1 MGSGALCQDL
11 QTTQAPRAN
20 IFWVRRLESVGA
32 TSMRR
37 AADATIRIYSSTNP
51 LSIGSY
57 RVRPTLIACSLTR
70 RAPTHCPSSQTIVKA
85 SQTIEPNSRAKTTH
99 VPLGKALIEDR
110 VGYTHVAM
118 LLHWAIALLI
128 IANIALGLSAALLP
142 TSILSDTGARVV
154 IDTHKSIGI
163 TVLGLAIL
171 RVLWRLTHR
180 PPPLPSVFPGWEK
193 ATAHAAH
200 IALYVLIFALPLSGW
215 MHDSAWSA
223 AASHPMYFFGLLPWP
238 RIGFLMHLD
247 PALKEQLHTQL
258 GTLHTACGYALYVV
272 LALHILG
279 ALKHQWIDRHPVL
292 GRMLP

>member
-1 MGSGALCQDL
+1 
-11 QTTQAPRAN
+11 
-20 IFWVRRLESVGA
+20 
-32 TSMRR
+32 
-37 AADATIRIYSSTNP
+37 
-51 LSIGSY
+51 
-57 RVRPTLIACSLTR
+57 
-70 RAPTHCPSSQTIVKA
+70 VKA
-85 SQTIEPNSRAKTTH
+85 SQTIEPNSRAKTTP
-99 VPLGKALIEDR
+99 VPLGKALIEDG
-110 VGYTHVAM
+110 VSYTHVAM

-163 TVLGLAIL
+163 TVLGMAIL

-193 ATAHAAH
+193 AMAHAAH

-223 AASHPMYFFGLLPWP
+223 AASHPMHLFGLVPWP
-238 RIGFLMHLD
+238 RVGFLMHLD
-247 PALKEQLHTQL
+247 PDLKDQLHTQL

>member
-1 MGSGALCQDL
+1 MKFSE
-11 QTTQAPRAN
+11 TTETNVRAGTA
-20 IFWVRRLESVGA
+20 RE
-32 TSMRR
+32 
-37 AADATIRIYSSTNP
+37 
-51 LSIGSY
+51 
-57 RVRPTLIACSLTR
+57 
-70 RAPTHCPSSQTIVKA
+70 PSDEV
-85 SQTIEPNSRAKTTH
+85 
-99 VPLGKALIEDR
+99 LIEDR
-110 VGYTHVAM
+110 LRYTHVAM
-118 LLHWAIALLI
+118 LLHWVIALLI

-142 TSILSDTGARVV
+142 SSILSDTGARMV

-163 TVLGLAIL
+163 TVLGLAVL

-180 PPPLPSVFPGWEK
+180 PPSLPGVFAGWEK

-200 IALYVLIFALPLSGW
+200 ISLYVLIFALPLSGW

-223 AASHPMYFFGLLPWP
+223 AASHPMALFGVVPWP
-238 RIGFLMHLD
+238 RIGFLMHFD
-247 PALKEQLHTQL
+247 PTFQEQIHTQL

>member
-1 MGSGALCQDL
+1 
-11 QTTQAPRAN
+11 
-20 IFWVRRLESVGA
+20 VK
-32 TSMRR
+32 
-37 AADATIRIYSSTNP
+37 SSE
-51 LSIGSY
+51 
-57 RVRPTLIACSLTR
+57 
-70 RAPTHCPSSQTIVKA
+70 
-85 SQTIEPNSRAKTTH
+85 TIEPDARAKTAH
-99 VPLGKALIEDR
+99 VPSGNVLIEGR
-110 VGYTHVAM
+110 VRYTSIAM
-118 LLHWAIALLI
+118 LMHWSIALLI

-142 TSILSDTGARVV
+142 TSILTDTDARVV
-154 IDTHKSIGI
+154 IDIHKSIGI

-180 PPPLPSVFPGWEK
+180 PPPLPGVFHGWEK

-215 MHDSAWSA
+215 AHDSAWSA
-223 AASHPMYFFGLLPWP
+223 AASHPMYLFGLVDWP
-238 RIGFLMHLD
+238 RIGFLMHFD
-247 PALKEQLHTQL
+247 PAFQEQLHTQL

>member
-1 MGSGALCQDL
+1 M
-11 QTTQAPRAN
+11 
-20 IFWVRRLESVGA
+20 
-32 TSMRR
+32 
-37 AADATIRIYSSTNP
+37 
-51 LSIGSY
+51 
-57 RVRPTLIACSLTR
+57 
-70 RAPTHCPSSQTIVKA
+70 KA
-85 SQTIEPNSRAKTTH
+85 SQAIEPNSRAKTTP
-99 VPLGKALIEDR
+99 VPLGKALIEDGVR
-110 VGYTHVAM
+110 YTHVAM

-128 IANIALGLSAALLP
+128 IANIVLGLSAALLP
-142 TSILSDTGARVV
+142 TSILSDMGARVV

-171 RVLWRLTHR
+171 RGCWRMTHR
-180 PPPLPSVFPGWEK
+180 PLSLPVVFPGWEK
-193 ATAHAAH
+193 AMAHTAH
-200 IALYVLIFALPLSGW
+200 IALYALIFALPLSGW
-215 MHDSAWSA
+215 MHDSARKA
-223 AASHPMYFFGLLPWP
+223 AASHPMHLFGLVPWP